1 MTSLCVYKLKWKIAS
16 DTQID
21 RHLYI
26 VTKGTKNKKIYK
38 YNKEMSAPM
47 LSAWKTSA
55 FPDFSNTGCGSS
67 LNEKKD

>member
-1 MTSLCVYKLKWKIAS
+1 ME
-16 DTQID
+16 

-26 VTKGTKNKKIYK
+26 VTKGTKNKKKYK

-55 FPDFSNTGCGSS
+55 FPVFSNTGCGRS

>member
-1 MTSLCVYKLKWKIAS
+1 ME
-16 DTQID
+16 